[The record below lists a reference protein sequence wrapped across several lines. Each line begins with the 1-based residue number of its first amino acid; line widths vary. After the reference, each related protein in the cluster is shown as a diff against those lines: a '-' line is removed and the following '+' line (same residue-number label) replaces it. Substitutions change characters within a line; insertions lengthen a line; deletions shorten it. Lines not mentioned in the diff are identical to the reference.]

1 MLGLL
6 ERAGDGEVDLSLVG
20 DYLALPDTRG
30 TGEGLMSERA
40 TGNAFGSTSCVGG
53 VGTSVAS
60 TESSA
65 GKDAYEKSRGL
76 SFVGSTSIRD
86 GERWQRTK
94 DSRPARAGP
103 NCTNEEGVRFAGVAH
118 AAVIEGRGP
127 RAEGNAGSATR
138 RGPIGPQLC
147 GTAERGKTGVDA
159 RSRGTSRCL
168 TRRIRA
174 HRGIRGTQ
182 RDGRNPRPHQN
193 AL

>member
-86 GERWQRTK
+86 GERLPQAARRCACSDTTGGGGLPPPTPPAKGSNQSKNQRIK
-94 DSRPARAGP
+94 D
-103 NCTNEEGVRFAGVAH
+103 C
-118 AAVIEGRGP
+118 
-127 RAEGNAGSATR
+127 
-138 RGPIGPQLC
+138 
-147 GTAERGKTGVDA
+147 
-159 RSRGTSRCL
+159 TSRREL
-168 TRRIRA
+168 LGRR
-174 HRGIRGTQ
+174 
-182 RDGRNPRPHQN
+182 
-193 AL
+193 